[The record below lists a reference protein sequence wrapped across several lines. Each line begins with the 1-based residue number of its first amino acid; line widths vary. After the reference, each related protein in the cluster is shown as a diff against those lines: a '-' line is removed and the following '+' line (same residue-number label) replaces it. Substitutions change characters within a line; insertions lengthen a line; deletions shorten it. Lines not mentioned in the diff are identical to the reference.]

1 MNISK
6 GVVLDFIAGKQE
18 AIEKVYLEY
27 KNLMFFV
34 IASYISLKSDIDDIL
49 SESFLKAVERREQ
62 ITDPSNLKAYLVTI
76 AKNQALDFLKKNR
89 PIPCSDVLDEIYGE
103 EDRSNDFL
111 SLIEPLLTNKETIV
125 VYYKIGFSYTWPEI
139 AKETGIP
146 ESTARRLYAT
156 AKEKLKKG
164 LAA

>member
-1 MNISK
+1 MGISR
-6 GVVLDFIAGKQE
+6 GTVLDFIVGEQK

-49 SESFLKAVERREQ
+49 SESFIKAIEHRSQVS
-62 ITDPSNLKAYLVTI
+62 DPSNLKAYLVSI
-76 AKNQALDFLKKNR
+76 ARNQALDFLKKNR
-89 PIPCSDVLDEIYGE
+89 PIPCSDILDEIYGE
-103 EDRSNDFL
+103 EDRTNDFL

-139 AKETGIP
+139 SEETGIP
-146 ESTARRLYAT
+146 ESTARRLYAS

-164 LAA
+164 LAV